1 MKRMVNMIKG
11 INHQMI
17 EVCDTDNRYYE
28 RAFLVLRPEYASATR
43 DILEK
48 EAKKLI
54 SQMDTVSVANSK
66 KLMRKKILHAFVFS
80 TLGAFISACVFALF

>member
-1 MKRMVNMIKG
+1 MIKG

-54 SQMDTVSVANSK
+54 SQMDTVSVANNK

>member
-1 MKRMVNMIKG
+1 MVNMIKG

-43 DILEK
+43 DVLEK

-54 SQMDTVSVANSK
+54 SQMDTISIANSK
-66 KLMRKKILHAFVFS
+66 KLLRKKILHAFVFS
-80 TLGAFISACVFALF
+80 TLGAFVCACVFALF

>member
-1 MKRMVNMIKG
+1 
-11 INHQMI
+11 MI

-54 SQMDTVSVANSK
+54 SQMDTVSVANNK

>member
-1 MKRMVNMIKG
+1 
-11 INHQMI
+11 MI

-54 SQMDTVSVANSK
+54 SKMDTISVADNK
-66 KLMRKKILHAFVFS
+66 KLLRKKIIHAFVFS
-80 TLGAFISACVFALF
+80 TLGAFISACIFALF

>member
-1 MKRMVNMIKG
+1 MIKG

-28 RAFLVLRPEYASATR
+28 RAFLVLRPEYASTTR

-54 SQMDTVSVANSK
+54 SQMDTISVADNK
-66 KLMRKKILHAFVFS
+66 KLLRKKILHAFAFS
-80 TLGAFISACVFALF
+80 TLGAFISACIFALF